1 MRWGFPHVAPA
12 LWSALHQ
19 RPGPTRFWCVMPKQ
33 PKSNGTPGKKP
44 PAPSVKV
51 RMGRTPLEQRSG
63 SKPLEPSVQR
73 RGIDETETGLVRS
86 LFRHGADGDRI
97 ELNLA
102 ASDEG

>member
-1 MRWGFPHVAPA
+1 
-12 LWSALHQ
+12 
-19 RPGPTRFWCVMPKQ
+19 MPKS
-33 PKSNGTPGKKP
+33 PNDTLGRKP

-51 RMGRTPLEQRSG
+51 RMGWTPLEQRSG

-73 RGIDETETGLVRS
+73 RGSMRPKLAGVRS